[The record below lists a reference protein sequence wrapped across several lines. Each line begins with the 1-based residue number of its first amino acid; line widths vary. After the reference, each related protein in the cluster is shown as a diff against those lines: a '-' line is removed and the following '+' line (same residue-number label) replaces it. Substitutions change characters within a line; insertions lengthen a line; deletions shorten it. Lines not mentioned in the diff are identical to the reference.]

1 MGRLDIAFKDFLK
14 QKHVLA
20 SLAEVMIFQSKGI
33 IRPENVTI
41 LDTVQAKLDTKNRR
55 NHKELI
61 QDVVCRIDT
70 IAGDRYICFRLHL
83 EPMSYI
89 DCYMLSRNMEYSAND
104 IMTQIRKQIAEI
116 ERAGRQYDKTVCN
129 PLTHVPHNT
138 KIEPIRSLVINL
150 NKHKWEGFTN
160 SIDMTND
167 ELARMGFFPTIFG
180 ILLVLDPHTI
190 SDELLNMMIP
200 ELKLIFLAV
209 RYQAKEYSDQLNELL
224 SSSKVL
230 INQQMATVLS
240 ALLNRNIKV
249 PEKGEIT
256 MCEAMDVIAQRI
268 ENKGIK
274 KGEASGIRKG
284 IRQGIRQGMQQGIL
298 QGKLETVVSMYRKG
312 KLTVDECAEE
322 LGMTVNQFLAEAGM
336 N

>member
-1 MGRLDIAFKDFLK
+1 
-14 QKHVLA
+14 
-20 SLAEVMIFQSKGI
+20 
-33 IRPENVTI
+33 
-41 LDTVQAKLDTKNRR
+41 
-55 NHKELI
+55 
-61 QDVVCRIDT
+61 
-70 IAGDRYICFRLHL
+70 
-83 EPMSYI
+83 
-89 DCYMLSRNMEYSAND
+89 
-104 IMTQIRKQIAEI
+104 MTQIRKQIAEI

-160 SIDMTND
+160 SVDMTND
-167 ELARMGFFPTIFG
+167 ELARMGFSPTIFG

-268 ENKGIK
+268 ENKGIR
-274 KGEASGIRKG
+274 KGEANGIRKG
-284 IRQGIRQGMQQGIL
+284 IRQGIQ

>member
-1 MGRLDIAFKDFLK
+1 
-14 QKHVLA
+14 
-20 SLAEVMIFQSKGI
+20 
-33 IRPENVTI
+33 
-41 LDTVQAKLDTKNRR
+41 
-55 NHKELI
+55 
-61 QDVVCRIDT
+61 
-70 IAGDRYICFRLHL
+70 
-83 EPMSYI
+83 
-89 DCYMLSRNMEYSAND
+89 
-104 IMTQIRKQIAEI
+104 
-116 ERAGRQYDKTVCN
+116 
-129 PLTHVPHNT
+129 
-138 KIEPIRSLVINL
+138 
-150 NKHKWEGFTN
+150 
-160 SIDMTND
+160 MTND

-268 ENKGIK
+268 ENKGIR
-274 KGEASGIRKG
+274 KGEANGIRK
-284 IRQGIRQGMQQGIL
+284 GIL
-298 QGKLETVVSMYRKG
+298 QGKLEAVLSLFRDGTIN
-312 KLTVDECAEE
+312 AEKAADI
-322 LGMTVNQFLAEAGM
+322 LGMTTTNQFLAEAGM